1 MTQYGLLGHPLGH
14 SFSRK
19 FHNERFASLGIDAEY
34 LNFDLA
40 DISTLP
46 QVIAEHPELS
56 GLNVTIPYKQEVMQ
70 FLDELDPVAAR
81 IGAVNTVKFIR
92 GSVTGR
98 AGIPGLRLIGYNTDI
113 IGFRDSIRP
122 LLIEAGILAPKV
134 NPETAELGTLKPET
148 LKPGTLKPGTL
159 DPETAQLETLKPE
172 TLNPETA
179 KPETLKPE
187 TAKPEP
193 SALILGTGGASR
205 AIRVALEDMGIEP
218 VFVSRTPAPG
228 RLTYADLTPEVIAQ
242 HRVIVNCSPV
252 GMFPHVDACPDIPY
266 ECLTPGHVCYD
277 LIYNPAEPLFLT
289 KAKAQGARIMSGGAM
304 LEGQAIASYN
314 IWIS

>member
-122 LLIEAGILAPKV
+122 LLVEAQILEKL
-134 NPETAELGTLKPET
+134 ELPSTPLNSP
-148 LKPGTLKPGTL
+148 
-159 DPETAQLETLKPE
+159 QLSQL
-172 TLNPETA
+172 
-179 KPETLKPE
+179 
-187 TAKPEP
+187 P
-193 SALILGTGGASR
+193 STPRALILGTGGASR

-228 RLTYADLTPEVIAQ
+228 RLTYADLTPEVMAQ

-289 KAKAQGARIMSGGAM
+289 KAKAQGAHIMSGGAM

>member
-122 LLIEAGILAPKV
+122 LLVEAGILVSKV
-134 NPETAELGTLKPET
+134 DSET
-148 LKPGTLKPGTL
+148 LLK
-159 DPETAQLETLKPE
+159 
-172 TLNPETA
+172 PETA
-179 KPETLKPE
+179 KPEPLKPETAKLETLDPETLLKPE

-218 VFVSRTPAPG
+218 VFVSRTPSPG
-228 RLTYADLTPEVIAQ
+228 RLTYADLTPELMAQ

-289 KAKAQGARIMSGGAM
+289 KAKAQGAHIMSGGAM